1 MESGMYFRI
10 IMVMFFII
18 LLCFGVSYSQDE
30 LRNND
35 TAEDETGMGTDHYDN
50 ERSHY
55 DRALSHYFAQQPL
68 QARDEF
74 KKFMDIYPQSPLVP
88 NARYWLAETYYME
101 DDYPRAI
108 LTFRRLL
115 EQFPDDPK
123 ASDAL
128 LKIGYS
134 YERLNDLP
142 NSLFYLDILIQDY
155 PGSAAALRAS
165 DKIKEL
171 RSRE

>member
-1 MESGMYFRI
+1 MYFRMI
-10 IMVMFFII
+10 VFTFFII
-18 LLCFGVSYSQDE
+18 LLSFGVSYSQDE
-30 LRNND
+30 LKKHE
-35 TAEDETGMGTDHYDN
+35 TAENKPGVENDHYDN

-55 DRALSHYFAQQPL
+55 DRALSHYFAQQPI

-74 KKFMDIYPQSPLVP
+74 KKFMDNYPQSPLVP
-88 NARYWLAETYYME
+88 NARYWLAETYYM
-101 DDYPRAI
+101 DGDYPRAI
-108 LTFRRLL
+108 LTFRQLL

-123 ASDAL
+123 APDAL

-155 PGSAAALRAS
+155 PGSPAALRAS
-165 DKIKEL
+165 DRVKEL